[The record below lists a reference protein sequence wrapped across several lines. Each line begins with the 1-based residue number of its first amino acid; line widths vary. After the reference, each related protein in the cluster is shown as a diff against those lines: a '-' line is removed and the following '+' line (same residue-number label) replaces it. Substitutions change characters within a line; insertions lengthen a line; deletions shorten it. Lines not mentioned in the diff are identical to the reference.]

1 MTGNA
6 TRSAGMMRYCA
17 VLLLV
22 ASCRGASDAPTA
34 PSSSP
39 SAAPSVTSG
48 GGSETFAVDLPV
60 SEGDVGSSA
69 YGIWPF
75 GVHGGS
81 HAVDGHPGWD
91 VELRPGAQVLAAA
104 DGTIQHAVADAQGRL
119 TVRIDHSAQGRYA
132 TDYTNLSDLAAGIA
146 VGARVT
152 RGQPLGSAGVQTQ
165 FIGTSQVTWAMS
177 HFQVNDFGRNEG
189 LTNPNAVSPE
199 AHLTSRSRVLFD
211 VIWRATAFRTEW
223 CEPFPT
229 NSRLA
234 GFPIVRRW
242 TLRSGTL
249 PASLEVRCV
258 SESSAD
264 YEYTSRYADGTLE
277 SGVLSVDATAKPLA
291 RVDMRPSSGASR
303 LGVYNIVSGTMEL
316 SLGAAGAARSAT
328 LADASV
334 YSSLP

>member
-1 MTGNA
+1 MTRKAARG
-6 TRSAGMMRYCA
+6 AGVMRCFA

-22 ASCRGASDAPTA
+22 ASCRGSSDVPTA
-34 PSSSP
+34 PSASP
-39 SAAPSVTSG
+39 SAAPSVPSG
-48 GGSETFAVDLPV
+48 GGSETFAIALPV
-60 SEGDVGSSA
+60 GEGDVGTHA

-91 VELRPGAQVLAAA
+91 VEFRPGAQVLAAA

-119 TVRIDHSAQGRYA
+119 TVRIDHSAHGRYA

-146 VGARVT
+146 AGARVT

-177 HFQVNDFGRNEG
+177 HFQVNDFSRNEG

-199 AHLTSRSRVLFD
+199 AHLTSTSRALFD
-211 VIWRATAFRTEW
+211 AVWRATAYRTEW

-234 GFPIVRRW
+234 GFPMTRRW

-249 PASLEVRCV
+249 PASLEVRCG

-264 YEYTSRYADGTLE
+264 YEYTWRAADGTLE

-291 RVDMRPSSGASR
+291 RVDIRPSSGVSR
-303 LGVYNIVSGTMEL
+303 LGVYDIVSGTMEL
-316 SLGAAGAARSAT
+316 SLGAGGASRPST
-328 LADASV
+328 LVDASV